1 MEHADPV
8 AAPRLREYAEAVRR
22 SPHNLLSRAGLEEL
36 ETRHIPESVRFA
48 TRLPPAARLLD
59 VGSGGGLP
67 GIVIAIVRPEIEI
80 HLIEATTKKAEFL
93 AAVAGEQGLR
103 VVVHNGRA
111 EDLARTDLAG
121 SFDLVTARAVARLDR
136 LIPLC
141 APFLERTGRLYAIK
155 GERWGDEVTDAK
167 SEMRRRGLEVLSSP
181 AEYPDLDPRVVVIGR
196 PGRLDAGTGGTTA
209 A

>member
-1 MEHADPV
+1 M
-8 AAPRLREYAEAVRR
+8 
-22 SPHNLLSRAGLEEL
+22 
-36 ETRHIPESVRFA
+36 
-48 TRLPPAARLLD
+48 
-59 VGSGGGLP
+59 
-67 GIVIAIVRPEIEI
+67 RPEIEV

-167 SEMRRRGLEVLSSP
+167 SEMRRRGVEVLSSP